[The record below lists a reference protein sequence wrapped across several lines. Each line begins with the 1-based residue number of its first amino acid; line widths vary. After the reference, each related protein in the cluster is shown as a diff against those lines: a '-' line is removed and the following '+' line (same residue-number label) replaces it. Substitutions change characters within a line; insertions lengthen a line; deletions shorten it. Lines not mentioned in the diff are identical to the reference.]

1 METNIDVRRNI
12 YKYVPKKNEDK
23 DEYTFTLLQC
33 NPSVYSS
40 PITSQIGLQNTQE
53 LSILIEKKNPK
64 RRENL
69 ESHPVD
75 PFFWSCFFSLHILYL
90 F

>member
-33 NPSVYSS
+33 NPLVYSS
-40 PITSQIGLQNTQE
+40 PTTSQIGLQNTQE
-53 LSILIEKKNPK
+53 LSILTKKKKIQKEEK
-64 RRENL
+64 
-69 ESHPVD
+69 
-75 PFFWSCFFSLHILYL
+75 I
-90 F
+90 